1 MGLRDDLNPTAA
13 DARDLDLSA
22 WLADIAAQYRTR
34 RAIDAVAV
42 EWRTSAAYRR
52 LDAAF
57 ATAADDSAETCA
69 AIAATL
75 LADAW
80 VDTLVAGL
88 ADRLR
93 SDPFAE
99 PPFQMID
106 SDIHKGL
113 AIYDTPAVSIGF
125 GAINAGRLAAKKTAP
140 RGATSINF
148 TGKMSVL
155 RFIRAGDACLSFWE
169 VPRIGADFSL
179 ASARPCRYAGKRR
192 IVDGEVLIVD
202 GRRQAYVIE
211 HARANML
218 LAQAEISA
226 DQAPVSVEYDSAGLA
241 AIGCS
246 ANDDGAS
253 RIQMMATLL
262 RKLDRRAAFPVLASF
277 LAHPDFFVRWH
288 VMRELIGLDARAA
301 LPHLAALAEH
311 DPHPDVRA
319 AAQAT
324 LARLA
329 LPADARKAA

>member
-1 MGLRDDLNPTAA
+1 MGLRDDLDPTPA
-13 DARDLDLSA
+13 DARGLDLSA
-22 WLADIAAQYRTR
+22 WLADITAQHRTR
-34 RAIDAVAV
+34 RTIDAVAM
-42 EWRTSAAYRR
+42 EWRSSAAYRR

-69 AIAATL
+69 AIAAAL
-75 LADAW
+75 LTDGW
-80 VDTLVAGL
+80 VDALVASL

-93 SDPFAE
+93 SDPLAE
-99 PPFQMID
+99 PPFQMVD
-106 SDIHKGL
+106 SDFHKGL
-113 AIYDTPAVSIGF
+113 VVYDRPEVSIAL
-125 GAINAGRLAAKKTAP
+125 GAINVGRLAAKKTAP

-148 TGKMSVL
+148 TGKISVL
-155 RFIRAGDACLSFWE
+155 RFIRAGGACLSFWE
-169 VPRIGADFSL
+169 VPQIGADFSL
-179 ASARPCRYAGKRR
+179 AAAQLCRDAGKRR
-192 IVDGEVLIVD
+192 IADGEVLIVD
-202 GRRQAYVIE
+202 GRREAYVIE

-226 DQAPVSVEYDSAGLA
+226 GQAPVRVEYDSASLA

-288 VMRELIGLDARAA
+288 VMRELIGLDAHAA
-301 LPHLAALAEH
+301 RPHLAALAER
-311 DPHPDVRA
+311 DTHPDVRA

-324 LARLA
+324 LTRLA
-329 LPADARKAA
+329 LPAEARKAA